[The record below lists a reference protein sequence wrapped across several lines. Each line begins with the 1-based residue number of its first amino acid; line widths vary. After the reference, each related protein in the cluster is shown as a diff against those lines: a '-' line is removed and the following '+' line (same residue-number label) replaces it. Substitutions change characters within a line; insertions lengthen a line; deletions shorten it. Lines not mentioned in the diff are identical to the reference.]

1 MHGSLNRPRDAGKGR
16 KQARSRVVR
25 DFARDWQ
32 RWTRAERLTAGALF
46 AAVWLAI
53 SDVQLTAIFH
63 SV

>member
-1 MHGSLNRPRDAGKGR
+1 MHGSLNRPRNNAKGR
-16 KQARSRVVR
+16 KQGRSRVVR

-53 SDVQLTAIFH
+53 SAVHLAAIFH